1 MKKPDIVVK
10 KFDFYDL
17 SKKGLRLL
25 NKGKFKTSPWIDNIV
40 RKKKLNLKKIKL
52 PIKLVKISVKQ
63 LGFKNQLILKNL

>member
-1 MKKPDIVVK
+1 MAKPDIILK

-40 RKKKLNLKKIKL
+40 KKKKIQLKTY
-52 PIKLVKISVKQ
+52 
-63 LGFKNQLILKNL
+63 